1 MYRKLD
7 EQSLSAAY
15 EGRIDLQGAI
25 RNAAAAGPQYVEL
38 FNCIST
44 YILSLLSPDSSKK
57 TLSKKRKFE
66 EIPKEESTYAKTSEL
81 QSRSRNVKE
90 KENVLLEV
98 ENISFILPQRK
109 KFTIRFTDQY
119 ICAQSSN
126 DQVTGTKLA
135 WKDIEYAFL
144 LPIPEKTQA
153 QHGFLFFPYN
163 SCCLLPTRSVP
174 STITSSSPPGPI
186 AFTIPSAS
194 IPNLNN
200 IKGSLSHEISAVCD
214 DYPTLF
220 SWALKSCSKHAGK
233 SIEIISADEKLFS
246 SAQKQFQRPNE
257 KAVWVRAFRG
267 SIEGYLFFLNCGI
280 LWAFRK
286 PLLFL
291 PHSKICAISF
301 TSVLS
306 RTFNLN
312 IEILKEDTED
322 ESNEIEFTMLDQED
336 FDNIKRYIS
345 RHGLQDRSMADKRK
359 AKMINVTATRDKN
372 ANISGINISGP
383 SNAGETMPEN
393 QALLDEDDEEE
404 EDYDPGSEGQSE
416 GSGSSSDE
424 EENSEEDEEVEI
436 DNKADA
442 N

>member
-44 YILSLLSPDSSKK
+44 YILSLLSPDSSKQK
-57 TLSKKRKFE
+57 SSKKRKLE
-66 EIPKEESTYAKTSEL
+66 EAPTIGTTHAKTSEL
-81 QSRSRNVKE
+81 QPRSRNAKE
-90 KENVLLEV
+90 KENIFLEV
-98 ENISFILPQRK
+98 ENISFIVPQRK
-109 KFTIRFTDQY
+109 RFNIRFTDQY
-119 ICAQSSN
+119 FCAQSSH
-126 DQVTGTKLA
+126 DQVTSSKLA

-144 LPIPEKTQA
+144 LPIPEKTQP
-153 QHGFLFFPYN
+153 QHGFVFFPYN
-163 SCCLLPTRSVP
+163 SCCLLPTRNAT

-194 IPNLNN
+194 VPKLNT

-214 DYPTLF
+214 DYISLF
-220 SWALKSCSKHAGK
+220 SWALKSCSKYAGK

-257 KAVWVRAFRG
+257 KAVWVKAFRG
-267 SIEGYLFFLNCGI
+267 SMEGYLFFLNCGI

-286 PLLFL
+286 PLSFL

-359 AKMINVTATRDKN
+359 AKMINVAATRDKN
-372 ANISGINISGP
+372 GKISGIDVSGP
-383 SNAGETMPEN
+383 KNAGEMVPEN
-393 QALLDEDDEEE
+393 QAMLDDDDDE

-424 EENSEEDEEVEI
+424 DDAEEDEEVEI
-436 DNKADA
+436 DSEVDA
-442 N
+442 K